1 MISTTKTAFVVFL
14 CMASTTVIARE
25 NDDNAEAGSSFSQ
38 TSPLRSRASQNEAE
52 KNRRLSLVND
62 FTNGD
67 ELYVTDATMK
77 GGEPAPVHAPVW
89 APHAWA
95 PHAPYAAPVYHPSDD
110 DDDDDSGK
118 KGGKKGGE
126 SGGKKGGESG
136 GKKGGGYDGK
146 KGGYGDDDDD
156 SGKKGGKKGGYG
168 DDVSS
173 VCCLVRLVLC

>member
-1 MISTTKTAFVVFL
+1 MIFTTKTAFVVFL

-95 PHAPYAAPVYHPSDD
+95 PYAAPVYHPSDD

-126 SGGKKGGESG
+126 SGGKKGGESA